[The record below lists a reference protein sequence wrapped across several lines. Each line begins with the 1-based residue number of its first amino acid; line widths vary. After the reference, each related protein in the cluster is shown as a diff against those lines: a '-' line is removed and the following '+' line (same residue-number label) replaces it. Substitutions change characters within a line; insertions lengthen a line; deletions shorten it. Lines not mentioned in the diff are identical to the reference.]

1 MIPESVIAEILQ
13 RTDIVELIGAYLPLK
28 AAGRTHKALCPF
40 HTEKTPSFVVNPE
53 RQIFHCFGCGE
64 GGDAITFLVKHEGLT
79 FPEAARYLAERAGVF
94 LPAARGGGGSP
105 EGEGRLTLLDIQR
118 QALEHFRENLQGS
131 EGSAAR
137 EYLSGRGLTPELNE
151 RFQLGYALP
160 RWDGLLRVLKK
171 RGHPEKL
178 LEAAGLIVARQNA
191 AGHYDRFRHRLMIPI
206 WDVGGKVVGFGGR
219 ALDDDEVK
227 YLNSPETAIYRKGT
241 HLYGLNLA
249 ARAIRERDRAIVVE
263 GYFDAIMLHAHGFDH
278 AVATLGTA
286 LTTEQARLLQRYAT
300 TVVLL
305 FDPDAAGIGAARRN
319 LEHLINVDLDWRIV
333 LLPGGLDPDAYVRT
347 HGASAFASA
356 LEGAQEL
363 VDFFLDHR
371 VSGLDMADPVQRAR
385 AAAVLV
391 EILGTIDNPI
401 RREGYIQR
409 VAQRSGIGDRSLLE
423 AVARQRGRTGRRDA
437 ATVSAV
443 LAATPPTAE
452 EQLIYIGLN
461 YPAWR
466 QRIAA
471 AMAPEDVRDPILRG
485 IFVEFIQTGD
495 AGLPAGAAQAGLPGG
510 SQGSP
515 RPMSLHPP
523 EVQRRL
529 ASLWARDPWSVAPGA
544 PGDFSAGGGEHEGI
558 DRTVNDCL
566 TRIDHA
572 REAVGRQAL
581 QQALEAADRSGDRE
595 QVLRLLAEHP
605 SVKRG
610 RETR

>member
-1 MIPESVIAEILQ
+1 VIPESVIAEILQ

-40 HTEKTPSFVVNPE
+40 HTEKTPSFIVNPE

-94 LPAARGGGGSP
+94 VPTSRGGGGPS
-105 EGEGRLTLLDIQR
+105 EGEGRLTLLDVQR
-118 QALEHFRENLQGS
+118 QALDHFRENLRGP

-137 EYLSGRGLTPELNE
+137 EYLSGRGLTPALIE
-151 RFQLGYALP
+151 RFELGYALP
-160 RWDGLLRVLKK
+160 RWDGLLRSLKK
-171 RGHPEKL
+171 RGHPDRV
-178 LEAAGLIVARQNA
+178 LEAAGLIVARQNGP
-191 AGHYDRFRHRLMIPI
+191 GHYDRFRHRLMIPI
-206 WDVGGKVVGFGGR
+206 WDVGGKVIGFGGR
-219 ALDDDEVK
+219 ALGEEEVK

-249 ARAIRERDRAIVVE
+249 SRAIRERNRAIVVE

-300 TVVLL
+300 AVVLL

-347 HGASAFASA
+347 HGTSAFAAA
-356 LEGAQEL
+356 LETAQDL
-363 VDFFLDHR
+363 VDFFLDRR
-371 VSGLDMADPVQRAR
+371 VSGLDVADPVQQAR
-385 AAAVLV
+385 AADILI

-401 RREGYIQR
+401 RREGYIQQ
-409 VAQRSGIGDRSLLE
+409 VAQRTGIRDRSLLE

-437 ATVSAV
+437 ALVAPV
-443 LAATPPTAE
+443 LSATPPTAE
-452 EQLIYIGLN
+452 DQLIYIGLN

-466 QRIAA
+466 KQIVAA
-471 AMAPEDVRDPILRG
+471 LTPEDVQDPILRR
-485 IFVEFIQTGD
+485 IFVEFLQADET
-495 AGLPAGAAQAGLPGG
+495 GLPAGSPGA
-510 SQGSP
+510 P
-515 RPMSLHPP
+515 RPMSLQPP

-529 ASLWARDPWSVAPGA
+529 SSLWARDPWSVP
-544 PGDFSAGGGEHEGI
+544 PGDSGDLSTREAEHEALR
-558 DRTVNDCL
+558 RTVDDCL
-566 TRIDHA
+566 ARIHQA
-572 REAVGRQAL
+572 RAAGERRALRQAL
-581 QQALEAADRSGDRE
+581 DAADRRGDRA
-595 QVLRLLAEHP
+595 QALRLLAEHP